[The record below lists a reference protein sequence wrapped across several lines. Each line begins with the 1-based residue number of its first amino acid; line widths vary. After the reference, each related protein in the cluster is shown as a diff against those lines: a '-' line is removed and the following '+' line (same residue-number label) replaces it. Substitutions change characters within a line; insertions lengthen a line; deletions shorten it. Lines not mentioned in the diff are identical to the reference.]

1 MIKLFNT
8 MIQSRDK
15 NRSHDKHVAN
25 VLDDLHTNLTSS
37 LDLITFIQQWQNNN
51 IDVVYLVDM
60 HQILL

>member
-15 NRSHDKHVAN
+15 NPSHDKHVAN
-25 VLDDLHTNLTSS
+25 VLGDLHTDLTSF

-51 IDVVYLVDM
+51 INVVDSVDM